1 MKEIPNKSA
10 MTDKNT
16 DYELNQKIEIQE
28 RELSVYRSLVENSPD
43 LFYRTDMNGLISFI
57 SPSVLRLSG
66 YTVEEAVGMNMAE
79 EVYLVPE
86 ERRTFLNVLK
96 ETGKVDNFVARLKR
110 KDGSIWWASTNAHF
124 CKDQE
129 GNITGIEGIT
139 RDISE
144 LVEKEKALEESEE
157 RFRVAFHTNPDSI
170 NLNRVSD
177 GLYFDINEGFTELT
191 GYTREDVIGR
201 TSLEINIWKN
211 PEDRQRLVDLLLSAG
226 RVVNME
232 AQFVKKNGEIADGL
246 MSARIIKINNEDY
259 IQSVTK
265 EITETKQ
272 LQQQILQYQKLE
284 ALGTLAGGI
293 AHDFKNLIGAI
304 INYAQL
310 ILLHSGDNQ
319 KINNFANKLITAG
332 DQATRLVHQILDF
345 SHQGNLKKSPTDIGQ
360 IVIEALKL
368 IKVSIPSSIA
378 IKHSIDST
386 AFTAMANSDQIH
398 QVIMNLC
405 LNASQAID
413 GNGGEID
420 VKLADFQIEEKTQND
435 FQNLAPGKY
444 LSLTVSDSGH
454 GMDHATMARIFE
466 PFFTTK
472 KKGIGTGMGLATVH
486 GIIKNHRGDIR
497 VTSDVGKGTTFQVLL
512 PGLY

>member
-1 MKEIPNKSA
+1 MAGNKS
-10 MTDKNT
+10 DNGSNN
-16 DYELNQKIEIQE
+16 EFSSLEQ
-28 RELSVYRSLVENSPD
+28 ELSVYRSLVENSPD
-43 LFYRTDMNGLISFI
+43 LLYRTDMNGLISFI
-57 SPSVLRLSG
+57 SPSVSRLSG

-86 ERRTFLNVLK
+86 ERQTFLSILREK
-96 ETGKVDNFVARLKR
+96 GKVDNFVARLKR

-124 CKDQE
+124 CRDQD
-129 GNITGIEGIT
+129 GNITGVEGIT
-139 RDISE
+139 RDISD
-144 LVEKEKALEESEE
+144 LVKNEKALEESEE
-157 RFRVAFHTNPDSI
+157 RFRIAFHTNPDSI

-211 PEDRQRLVDLLLSAG
+211 PEDRQRLVDLLFSAG

-232 AQFVKKNGEIADGL
+232 AQFVKKNGEIGDGL

-284 ALGTLAGGI
+284 AVGTLAGGI

-310 ILLHSGDNQ
+310 ILLHSKENQ
-319 KINNFANKLITAG
+319 KINNFAHKLITAG

-360 IVIEALKL
+360 IVVEALKL
-368 IKVSIPSSIA
+368 IKVSIPSSVG
-378 IKHSIDST
+378 IKHSLDST
-386 AFTAMANSDQIH
+386 TFRAMANADQIH

-405 LNASQAID
+405 LNASQAINGSD
-413 GNGGEID
+413 GQID
-420 VKLADFQIEEKTQND
+420 INLSDIQIDEKTHKD
-435 FQNLAPGKY
+435 FQNLSPGNY
-444 LSLTVSDSGH
+444 LSLTISDNGQ
-454 GMDHATMARIFE
+454 GMDEATMARIFE

-497 VTSDVGKGTTFQVLL
+497 VTSEPGKGTRFQILI
-512 PGLY
+512 PGMN